1 MARVSIVSLVLSLG
15 LAASAANIQVDV
27 GKTGLTYDPET
38 VTAQAGDT
46 VTYNFHPKVS
56 TQFPNSLNDY

>member
-1 MARVSIVSLVLSLG
+1 MGRVSIVSLVLSVG

-27 GKTGLTYDPET
+27 GKTGLTYDPEA

-56 TQFPNSLNDY
+56 TPFPMSLNNF